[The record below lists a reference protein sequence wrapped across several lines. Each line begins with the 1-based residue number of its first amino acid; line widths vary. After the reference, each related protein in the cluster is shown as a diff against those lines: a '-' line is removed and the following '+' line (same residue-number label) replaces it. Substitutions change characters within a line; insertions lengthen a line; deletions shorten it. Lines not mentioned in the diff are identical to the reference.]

1 MVTKKCLWK
10 KKIECLCII
19 CKSCNTEINMINIAY
34 ECSRKWQF
42 NLNALKSRA
51 LEIDSNKRKSDSYY
65 EWYLDNDPIP
75 LQDTDNYLGI
85 QWITSIILRSNQ
97 YCRKGNI
104 TFFALTY
111 IAFTHLNSLTMA
123 HVHNIEVRPSVLF
136 WCERR
141 DNLSAKDSQWLH
153 VFQNPV

>member
-1 MVTKKCLWK
+1 
-10 KKIECLCII
+10 
-19 CKSCNTEINMINIAY
+19 MINIAY

-85 QWITSIILRSNQ
+85 Q
-97 YCRKGNI
+97 
-104 TFFALTY
+104 
-111 IAFTHLNSLTMA
+111 
-123 HVHNIEVRPSVLF
+123 
-136 WCERR
+136 
-141 DNLSAKDSQWLH
+141 
-153 VFQNPV
+153 